1 LDINH
6 IPIALAPGLIQLTDV
21 AVLRLQHL
29 SLINHGYLRYPPPM
43 AGLIQP
49 TDIAALRL
57 QYLSFIKRIGD
68 MTVREVLNE
77 ATRNFEG
84 EGIPSARL
92 DAEVLLSFC
101 SGCDRLEFYKNPDMT
116 IRETQLTAFR
126 NLIARRL
133 QWEPVAYIT
142 GRKEFW
148 SLPLEVNSAVLI
160 PRPDTEILVEEALS
174 ICRKFAYPEMKIID
188 IGTGSGAIAIALAK
202 EMPQAQVVA
211 TDISAAALRVARK
224 NALNLGL
231 GNQIDFSR
239 SDLFDSIE
247 DFFDIIVC
255 NPPYISAEEYEKLP
269 AGVKAFEPREAL
281 LAGKKGTEFY
291 EKLVYQAGNN
301 FKKNGWLLLE
311 IGATQEKSVRKII
324 EDSGIYDN
332 IGMRRDYA
340 GLPRVIRARRKISG

>member
-1 LDINH
+1 
-6 IPIALAPGLIQLTDV
+6 
-21 AVLRLQHL
+21 
-29 SLINHGYLRYPPPM
+29 
-43 AGLIQP
+43 
-49 TDIAALRL
+49 
-57 QYLSFIKRIGD
+57 
-68 MTVREVLNE
+68 MTVREILHE
-77 ATRNFEG
+77 ATRSLETV
-84 EGIPSARL
+84 GIPLARL

-101 SGCDRLEFYKNPDMT
+101 LDCDRLEFYKNPHMT
-116 IRETQLTAFR
+116 VSDAQLAAYK

-148 SLPLEVNSAVLI
+148 SFTLEVNNSVLI

-174 ICRKFAYPEMKIID
+174 ICRKFSYPKMKIID
-188 IGTGSGAIAIALAK
+188 IGTGSGAIALALAK
-202 EMPQAQVVA
+202 ELPPAKIIA

-231 GNQIDFSR
+231 ENQIDFRR
-239 SDLFDSIE
+239 SDLFDAVD

-255 NPPYISAEEYEKLP
+255 NPPYIATGEYEKLP
-269 AGVKAFEPREAL
+269 PGVKTFEPREAL
-281 LAGKKGTEFY
+281 WAGEKGTEFY
-291 EKLVYQAGNN
+291 EKLVYQAGNH

-311 IGATQEKSVRKII
+311 IGATQEKSVRKIA

-332 IGMRRDYA
+332 IGVRRDYA

>member
-1 LDINH
+1 
-6 IPIALAPGLIQLTDV
+6 
-21 AVLRLQHL
+21 
-29 SLINHGYLRYPPPM
+29 
-43 AGLIQP
+43 
-49 TDIAALRL
+49 
-57 QYLSFIKRIGD
+57 

-92 DAEVLLSFC
+92 DAEVLLSFFL
-101 SGCDRLEFYKNPDMT
+101 GQDRLEFLKNPEMS
-116 IRETQLTAFR
+116 ISKPQMVSFKK
-126 NLIARRL
+126 IVARRL

-160 PRPDTEILVEEALS
+160 PRPDTEILVEETLS
-174 ICRKFAYPEMKIID
+174 ICRKIDYPEMKIID

-211 TDISAAALRVARK
+211 TDISVAVLRVARK

-231 GNQIDFSR
+231 ENQIAFRR
-239 SDLFDSIE
+239 SDLFDSVD

-255 NPPYISAEEYEKLP
+255 NPPYISAGEYEKLP

-281 LAGKKGTEFY
+281 LAGESGTEFY
-291 EKLVYQAGNN
+291 EKLVYQAGTY

-332 IGMRRDYA
+332 ISMRRDYA
-340 GLPRVIRARRKISG
+340 CLPRVIRARRKISG

>member
-1 LDINH
+1 
-6 IPIALAPGLIQLTDV
+6 
-21 AVLRLQHL
+21 
-29 SLINHGYLRYPPPM
+29 
-43 AGLIQP
+43 
-49 TDIAALRL
+49 
-57 QYLSFIKRIGD
+57 
-68 MTVREVLNE
+68 MTVHDIPNE
-77 ATRNFEG
+77 STKALEAAD
-84 EGIPSARL
+84 IPSARL

-101 SGCDRLEFYKNPDMT
+101 LKQDRLEFYKNPEMQITKVKQAD
-116 IRETQLTAFR
+116 FKK
-126 NLIARRL
+126 LIARRL

-174 ICRKFAYPEMKIID
+174 ICRKFDYPEIKIID

-211 TDISAAALRVARK
+211 TDVSAAALSVARK
-224 NALNLGL
+224 NVLNLGL
-231 GNQIDFSR
+231 KNKIDFRR
-239 SDLFDSIE
+239 SDLFDVID

-281 LAGKKGTEFY
+281 LAGESGTEFY
-291 EKLVYQAGNN
+291 EKLVYLAGNN

-324 EDSGIYDN
+324 EASGIYDN
-332 IGMRRDYA
+332 IGVRRDYA

>member
-1 LDINH
+1 
-6 IPIALAPGLIQLTDV
+6 
-21 AVLRLQHL
+21 
-29 SLINHGYLRYPPPM
+29 
-43 AGLIQP
+43 
-49 TDIAALRL
+49 
-57 QYLSFIKRIGD
+57 

-101 SGCDRLEFYKNPDMT
+101 LCCDRLEFYKNPEMS
-116 IRETQLTAFR
+116 ISEPQMVSFKK
-126 NLIARRL
+126 IVARRL

-148 SLPLEVNSAVLI
+148 SFTLEVNSAVLI
-160 PRPDTEILVEEALS
+160 PRPDTEILVEEALN
-174 ICRKFAYPEMKIID
+174 ICRKIDYPEMKIID

-231 GNQIDFSR
+231 ENQIDFRR
-239 SDLFDSIE
+239 SDLFDSVD

-255 NPPYISAEEYEKLP
+255 NPPYISVGEYEKLP

-281 LAGKKGTEFY
+281 WAGERGTEFY

-332 IGMRRDYA
+332 IGIRRDYA
-340 GLPRVIRARRKISG
+340 SLPRVIRARRKISG

>member
-1 LDINH
+1 
-6 IPIALAPGLIQLTDV
+6 
-21 AVLRLQHL
+21 
-29 SLINHGYLRYPPPM
+29 
-43 AGLIQP
+43 
-49 TDIAALRL
+49 
-57 QYLSFIKRIGD
+57 
-68 MTVREVLNE
+68 MTAREILNE
-77 ATRNFEG
+77 ATHNFEG

-92 DAEVLLSFC
+92 DAEVLLSFFL
-101 SGCDRLEFYKNPDMT
+101 GQDRLEFLKNPEMQ
-116 IRETQLTAFR
+116 ISKSQLADFKR
-126 NLIARRL
+126 FVARRL

-148 SLPLEVNSAVLI
+148 SFTLEVNQDVLI

-174 ICRKFAYPEMKIID
+174 ICRKFVYPEMKIID

-231 GNQIDFSR
+231 ENKIDFSR
-239 SDLFDSIE
+239 SDLFDSVD

-281 LAGKKGTEFY
+281 LAGESGTEFY
-291 EKLVYQAGNN
+291 EKLVYQASTY

-311 IGATQEKSVRKII
+311 IGATQEKSVWKII

-332 IGMRRDYA
+332 IGTRRDYA

>member
-1 LDINH
+1 
-6 IPIALAPGLIQLTDV
+6 
-21 AVLRLQHL
+21 
-29 SLINHGYLRYPPPM
+29 
-43 AGLIQP
+43 
-49 TDIAALRL
+49 
-57 QYLSFIKRIGD
+57 

-77 ATRNFEG
+77 ATRSFEAI
-84 EGIPSARL
+84 GIPSARL

-101 SGCDRLEFYKNPDMT
+101 LKCDRLAFFKNQEMQITGAQQVDFK
-116 IRETQLTAFR
+116 RLV
-126 NLIARRL
+126 ARRL

-148 SLPLEVNSAVLI
+148 SFTLEVNKDVLI
-160 PRPDTEILVEEALS
+160 PRPDTEIIVEEALS
-174 ICRKFAYPEMKIID
+174 ICRKIAYSEMKIID

-211 TDISAAALRVARK
+211 TDISAATLRVARK

-231 GNQIDFSR
+231 ENQIDFRR
-239 SDLFDSIE
+239 SDLFDSVD

-255 NPPYISAEEYEKLP
+255 NPPYISAKEYEKLP

-281 LAGKKGTEFY
+281 LAGESGTEFY
-291 EKLVYQAGNN
+291 EKLVYQVGNN
-301 FKKNGWLLLE
+301 LKKNGWLLLE

-332 IGMRRDYA
+332 IGVRRDYA

>member
-1 LDINH
+1 
-6 IPIALAPGLIQLTDV
+6 
-21 AVLRLQHL
+21 
-29 SLINHGYLRYPPPM
+29 M
-43 AGLIQP
+43 
-49 TDIAALRL
+49 
-57 QYLSFIKRIGD
+57 K
-68 MTVREVLNE
+68 VRKLLNE

-92 DAEVLLSFC
+92 DAEVLLSSFL
-101 SGCDRLEFYKNPDMT
+101 GQDRLEFLKNPEMS
-116 IRETQLTAFR
+116 ISEPQMVSFKE
-126 NLIARRL
+126 IVARRL

-160 PRPDTEILVEEALS
+160 PRPDTEILVEEALG
-174 ICRKFAYPEMKIID
+174 ICRKIDYPEMKIID

-202 EMPQAQVVA
+202 EMPQAQVMA

-231 GNQIDFSR
+231 ENKIDFCR
-239 SDLFDSIE
+239 SDLFDSVD

-255 NPPYISAEEYEKLP
+255 NPPYISAQEYEKLP
-269 AGVKAFEPREAL
+269 PGVKDYEPQDAL
-281 LAGKKGTEFY
+281 LAGKSGTEFY
-291 EKLVYQAGNN
+291 ERLVYQAGNN

-332 IGMRRDYA
+332 IGVRRDYA